1 MTSFCTHDHDTGSQ
15 ARSRHDGELAGLT
28 EPGELDEL
36 AESVYRRYSG
46 PLLSFCLKLTG
57 GDRPWAEDVV
67 QETMLRA
74 WRHADAFADDTSD
87 LMPWLATVARRIVLD
102 DRRARRARPQECSPE
117 PLEYVPA
124 DDQWEPLLWKM
135 AVADAMP
142 SLTPAHREILAETVL
157 RDREL
162 KHAAAVLGIP
172 VGTAK
177 SRIHYAIRAL
187 RQALEERSAG

>member
-1 MTSFCTHDHDTGSQ
+1 MTAICTHDRDTGSQ
-15 ARSRHDGELAGLT
+15 AHPTPES
-28 EPGELDEL
+28 EL
-36 AESVYRRYSG
+36 AELAELVYRRYSMQ
-46 PLLSFCLKLTG
+46 LLSFCLKLTG

-74 WRHADAFADDTSD
+74 WRNADSIADAASD
-87 LMPWLATVARRIVLD
+87 LMPWLATVARRIVMD

-117 PLEYVPA
+117 PLEYVAA

-135 AVADAMP
+135 AVADALP
-142 SLTPAHREILAETVL
+142 SLTAAHREILTETLL

-162 KHAAAVLGIP
+162 KQAAEILGIP
-172 VGTAK
+172 VGTVK

-187 RQALEERSAG
+187 RQALDEGSAG